1 MIGCL
6 GAMKHLI
13 PSGSCASMIHNS
25 SLRSL
30 ITDTSSFLSVPLCA
44 VCALYS
50 AFSVSDET
58 NKLSCESASG
68 TQQHICKIPR
78 HGTLRKVVPPA
89 DEDLHNRFPVTLFES
104 ISASTQ
110 QAVRAFSP
118 VSKTVHERC
127 AGDFNSNEDETMRPP
142 TLMKEVSMEPES
154 RKLIRDLAADRK
166 RMAILVVRM
175 QEEVEILRRP
185 KGKFKAILPR

>member
-1 MIGCL
+1 MRCL
-6 GAMKHLI
+6 
-13 PSGSCASMIHNS
+13 
-25 SLRSL
+25 
-30 ITDTSSFLSVPLCA
+30 
-44 VCALYS
+44 LYS

-78 HGTLRKVVPPA
+78 HGTLRKVAPPA

-110 QAVRAFSP
+110 QAVCAFSP
-118 VSKTVHERC
+118 ARKTVHEGC
-127 AGDFNSNEDETMRPP
+127 AGDFNSIEDETMRPP

-185 KGKFKAILPR
+185 KGRFKAILPR